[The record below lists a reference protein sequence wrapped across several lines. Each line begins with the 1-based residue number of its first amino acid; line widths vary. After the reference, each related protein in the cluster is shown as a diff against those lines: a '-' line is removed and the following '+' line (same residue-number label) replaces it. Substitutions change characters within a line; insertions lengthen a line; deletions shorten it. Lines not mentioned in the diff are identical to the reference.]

1 MKIAILQPSYE
12 ESNAP
17 FRDLDPACDPS
28 PYIPEMECRCFKID
42 KARAARQITAIAGAG
57 FDVAINLCDGA
68 WDEDRA
74 GIEVVR
80 TLEHLNIAFTG
91 AGSSFYDPT
100 REAMKMACHSAG
112 VKFPAYVMARRAD
125 DARRAVSRLRFP
137 MIVKHP
143 HGYASAGMTRDSRV
157 TDEGGLHRETE
168 RIIQAYGAAL
178 IEEFIEGREFTVL
191 VTEPRD
197 GSEEAWVFEPVE
209 FCFPPGERF
218 KHFDLKWKDYAL
230 METRPVTDAGLA
242 ARLREASAL
251 TFAGLEG
258 SGYAR
263 CDLRV
268 DEAGEAY
275 LLEINPN
282 CGVFY
287 PEGSF
292 GSADFIL
299 AADAAG
305 HRGFLLH
312 LIDCAIRR
320 RDRER
325 NAWSLDFNPA
335 TGFGMIAARSLQA
348 GEVAVR
354 YEERA
359 QRLVSRGHVERNWR
373 GMRRRWFDGY
383 AWPIAGDVHG
393 MWSSDPGEWRP
404 INHACDP
411 NTWFEGLDLVA
422 RRDIGAG
429 DELTVD
435 YATFCGPDMQPFEC
449 RCGSE
454 ECRRVILGSD
464 LQLPEIAQRYGAHRS
479 PFLRSS
485 PERQMLFEERPMLF
499 EKQKLPFEM
508 VRNGVGIGVIARRAF
523 ACGESLSPI
532 RWSERKAMPSRW
544 TLQLEA
550 GEHAEPSPFELRFV
564 NHSCS
569 PNVIFDVDASSLRAV
584 RAIDPGEELRC
595 FYPATEWQIAEIF
608 ECRCG
613 AAECLGS
620 IAGASQ
626 IDRAILRHYELS
638 GFVREQVNGGSG
650 S

>member
-1 MKIAILQPSYE
+1 MRVAILQPSYE
-12 ESNAP
+12 ESKAP

-28 PYIPEMECRCFKID
+28 PYLPEMDCVCFKID
-42 KARAARQITAIAGAG
+42 KARAVRQITDVAAAG

-74 GIEVVR
+74 GIEVVH
-80 TLEHLNIAFTG
+80 TLERLNMAFTG
-91 AGSSFYDPT
+91 AGSLFYDPT
-100 REAMKMACHSAG
+100 REAMKMACHAAG

-125 DARRAVSRLRFP
+125 DAGRAMSRLRFP

-157 TDEGGLHRETE
+157 TDEAGLRRETE

-191 VTEPRD
+191 VTEPLD
-197 GSEEAWVFEPVE
+197 AAEEAWVFEPVE
-209 FCFPPGERF
+209 CCFPPGETF
-218 KHFDLKWKDYAL
+218 KHFDLKWKDYEL
-230 METRPVTDAGLA
+230 MQTRPVTDAGLA
-242 ARLREASAL
+242 ARLRQVSAL

-268 DEAGEAY
+268 DEAGEVY

-305 HRGFLLH
+305 HRGFALH
-312 LIDCAIRR
+312 LLACAMRR

-325 NAWSLDFNPA
+325 NAWSVDFNPA
-335 TGFGMIAARSLQA
+335 TGFGMIAVRDLKA

-359 QRLVSRGHVERNWR
+359 QRMVSRRHVRRAWR
-373 GMRRRWFDGY
+373 GMRKQWFESY
-383 AWPIAGDVHG
+383 AWPIAGEVHG
-393 MWSSDPGEWRP
+393 MWSSDPAEWRP

-411 NTWFEGLDLVA
+411 NTWFEGLDLAA

-435 YATFCGPDMQPFEC
+435 YATFCGPDMQAFEC
-449 RCGSE
+449 HCGSAK
-454 ECRRVILGSD
+454 CRRVILGSD
-464 LQLPEIAQRYGAHRS
+464 LQLPGIAERYGDHRS

-485 PERQMLFEERPMLF
+485 PEPRT
-499 EKQKLPFEM
+499 PFEM
-508 VRNGVGIGVIARRAF
+508 VRNGVGFGVIARRAF
-523 ACGESLSPI
+523 TIGESVSPI
-532 RWSERKAMPSRW
+532 RWSEKKPVPSRW
-544 TLQLEA
+544 TLQLGA
-550 GEHAEPSPFELRFV
+550 GAHAEPAPFELRFV
-564 NHSCS
+564 NHCCA
-569 PNVIFDVDASSLRAV
+569 PNVIFDVSTDVLRAL
-584 RAIDPGEELRC
+584 RGIDPGEELRC
-595 FYPATEWQIAEIF
+595 FYPATEWRIAESF

-613 AAECLGS
+613 EAECLGS

-626 IDRAILRHYELS
+626 LDHQILRRYELS
-638 GFVREQVNGGSG
+638 EFVREQVSGGSDN
-650 S
+650 